1 MPIAGADLT
10 ELSGLVTRLAGRERE
25 ELAGTL
31 DKMNAAVQDSAAWW
45 IGEYADRFRR
55 DFTTF
60 VATTRRDLDQVLDQ
74 AARVTRQ
81 NLRAI
86 ASATGDGTG
95 QQAASP
101 ATGSADAQSLGTG
114 HLVLAGDTRP
124 LSFADSSPGDTRG
137 VPELGA
143 AAYAGF
149 YTSTQAW
156 FRSTRVLWRSPQ
168 VLHDHAW
175 GGPTRSGP
183 PHAPD
188 FGSSSDQEY
197 AKQAYQFFQDA
208 GPKGYEVKVAGSTF
222 RVFDPATNSF
232 GAYGADGTVKT
243 FFKPTNPSYWN
254 NPSYGS
260 APAAGDL
267 DVAAGNAAAHIDAE
281 ASWFSRVGR
290 LMDTPAGRAGGKVLG
305 VLGVA
310 GDVFTIAEPS
320 PDALG
325 GASTERIMAA
335 ANLGAMALTA
345 GPIAGLLAANAAL
358 DWVPVAGEVVMAAT
372 ALYFVGD
379 LVYENRAAIGHALS
393 WTGHEIVHVGSDVV
407 HGLASGA
414 SHAWHSIFG

>member
-1 MPIAGADLT
+1 MPISGADLT
-10 ELSGLVTRLAGRERE
+10 ELNGLVTRLAGRDQA
-25 ELAGTL
+25 ELTAAL

-45 IGEYADRFRR
+45 TGEYADRFRR

-60 VATTRRDLDQVLDQ
+60 VTTTHRGLDRFLGQ
-74 AARVTRQ
+74 AAQVTRQ
-81 NLRAI
+81 NLGAI
-86 ASATGDGTG
+86 ASATGEGTG
-95 QQAASP
+95 QQAVA
-101 ATGSADAQSLGTG
+101 ADTRQF
-114 HLVLAGDTRP
+114 VLAGDTRAV
-124 LSFADSSPGDTRG
+124 SFAGSGPGDTRG
-137 VPELGA
+137 APELGA
-143 AAYAGF
+143 SAYAGF
-149 YTSTQAW
+149 YASTQAW
-156 FRSTRVLWRSPQ
+156 FRSTTVLWRSPQ
-168 VLHDHAW
+168 VLRDHAW
-175 GGPTRSGP
+175 GGPTRGGP

-188 FGSSSDQEY
+188 FGASSGQEY

-208 GPKGYEVKVAGSTF
+208 GPKGYDVKVAGSTF
-222 RVFDPATNSF
+222 RVYDRATNSF

-243 FFKPTNPSYWN
+243 FFKPTSPNYWN

-260 APAAGDL
+260 APPAGDL

-305 VLGVA
+305 VLGAA
-310 GDVFTIAEPS
+310 GDVFTIADPS

-325 GASTERIMAA
+325 GATTERIMAA

-345 GPIAGLLAANAAL
+345 APVAGLLAANAAL
-358 DWVPVAGEVVMAAT
+358 DWIPVAGEVVMAAT

-379 LVYENRAAIGHALS
+379 LIYENRAAIGHALS

-414 SHAWHSIFG
+414 SHAWHSVFG